1 MRLQFLSPQQLHD
14 FERDGF
20 LVIRKPFASKEI
32 EQVVSWVDEV
42 QSYPEVPGKY
52 MMYFEVSLLDTEK
65 RLLQRM
71 ENVYVYH
78 EGFKALF
85 DSDRLKGVVSDL
97 LGEPAVLFKDKINF
111 KLPGGGGFDWHQDQQ
126 AGWWV
131 YAPIFITALICIDPV
146 TNDNGPLELS
156 AGHHK
161 KGLMGKEWE
170 PLNDDNMEGMKFEP
184 AMLESGDM
192 VFFDSFVPHGS
203 GPNMTDQ
210 SRRVLYIT
218 YNKLSDGDNRKQY
231 YTDKRKNFPPDCER
245 DPEKK
250 YKFRV

>member
-1 MRLQFLSPQQLHD
+1 MHLQFLSPQQLHD

-32 EQVVSWVDEV
+32 EQVVSLVDEV
-42 QSYPEVPGKY
+42 QSYPEVPGNY

-71 ENVYVYH
+71 ENVYEYH
-78 EGFKALF
+78 EGFKGLF
-85 DSDRLKGVVSDL
+85 DCDRLKGVVSDL

-111 KLPGGGGFDWHQDQQ
+111 KLPGGGFDWHQDQQ

-131 YAPIFITALICIDPV
+131 YAPIFVTALICIDPV

-184 AMLESGDM
+184 AMLEPGDM